1 MQNLYFYLI
10 LLFSTFLSTFIVTK
24 LIIPKLK
31 KIAKQPIY
39 EDGPKW
45 HIQKNGTPTMGGIG
59 FIIPSLIL
67 MLVGAMFSFSNKS
80 TQVSL
85 SLLISAVFCL
95 LNALVGVWDDIT
107 KIKRSKNAGL
117 TPMQKLILQGLIAV
131 AFLIVRK
138 RLIGDET
145 IISLGNLSLD
155 LGWLYYPLSLLF
167 ILGIINCSN
176 LTDGIDGLE
185 ASVSFA
191 IAVSTF
197 FISMRMAHDAQILS
211 SIGIGAAL
219 GFLCFNIHPAKI
231 FMGDTGSLFF
241 GALCVCYAFSLKSL
255 PAYLLIGGVY
265 VIEGLSVIAQ
275 VIVFKATHKR
285 IFKMA
290 PLHHHLEKCGFDESK
305 ICIYAILATFL
316 LSISALIV
324 LGGR

>member
-39 EDGPKW
+39 DDGPKW
-45 HIQKNGTPTMGGIG
+45 HIKKNGTPTMGGIG

-67 MLVGAMFSFSNKS
+67 MLVGVTFSFSNPS
-80 TQVSL
+80 SQVSL

-231 FMGDTGSLFF
+231 FMGDTGSLGT
-241 GALCVCYAFSLKSL
+241 GALLATVSLFSGNMLNF
-255 PAYLLIGGVY
+255 LIIGIVY
-265 VIEGLSVIAQ
+265 VVSGVSVILQ
-275 VIVFKATHKR
+275 VGYYKVTHKR

-290 PLHHHLEKCGFDESK
+290 PLHHHLERCGIHENK
-305 ICIYAILATFL
+305 IVAIYALVTLCCAIAV
-316 LSISALIV
+316 ISLR
-324 LGGR
+324 G